1 MEELLQ
7 ILNKLEENT
16 NIILEENK
24 RLENEIK
31 SLKGE
36 STEIVKPEYNYDGG
50 FYRDS
55 INRAYYVVFYA
66 IKAILALEGI
76 DFKRHKD
83 AIGYFNK
90 NYVATGILPRDV
102 GKYLGR
108 IKLKREEGDYTDFY
122 IASETS
128 RKWFNNIMS

>member
-1 MEELLQ
+1 MF
-7 ILNKLEENT
+7 
-16 NIILEENK
+16 ENK
-24 RLENEIK
+24 IVLSKHRLDSAKETMR
-31 SLKGE
+31 SA
-36 STEIVKPEYNYDGG
+36 EYNYDGG

-90 NYVATGILPRDV
+90 NYVATGIFPRDV